1 MSPRFAGTNA
11 AVQDSI
17 RSARA
22 IAQQSNCQS
31 FESASSTE
39 QMDAL
44 WSARRQSLWA
54 SLAARPPGTQI
65 WSTDVAVPV
74 SRMAELIGEYPGTDD
89 TQHERRT
96 GLMALLR
103 GAEICRDRASR
114 LGLFN
119 SIVGHVGDGNFHQ
132 VIMYNPDVPE
142 QKTAVKECVNAMVD
156 DAISMDGTVSV
167 SRRDVEWRS

>member
-1 MSPRFAGTNA
+1 
-11 AVQDSI
+11 
-17 RSARA
+17 
-22 IAQQSNCQS
+22 
-31 FESASSTE
+31 
-39 QMDAL
+39 MDAL

-74 SRMAELIGEYPGTDD
+74 SRMAELIGEYPGVDKLSLR

-103 GAEICRDRASR
+103 GAEICRERASR

-142 QKTAVKECVNAMVD
+142 QKSAVTDCVNSMVD

-167 SRRDVEWRS
+167 SRRDVEWRRRRGYRVDADFVFACRENMASELAKRSALILK